1 MYNRYELAFG
11 EPAILQA
18 SHAMRTAPKR
28 MTDGWVMDPKSI
40 GSTRMTPYPAFQEVL
55 VRNEPRGYVRA
66 LLAFGQDLGTKE
78 AVKTAYQQ
86 LIAAHGEN
94 AVLEAARKMAAG
106 RPSPTTKGDLDTL
119 TSMLSSASSP
129 ERVESPVA
137 AQVDYPQYLAWKGF
151 GPGAKATYV
160 FRGLQP
166 TGRGANQMVPGQVDV
181 RTTYTLQ
188 SITDEIAKLW
198 LTEVVYDYPSGQA
211 HPPRDT
217 EIAYPAKIPPR
228 QASAEAPATSGEQ
241 VLDIAGKKIAT
252 RWQAVRGPGRGCDNV
267 VTIWT
272 SEQVPGGLVRKTEDN
287 NCQGRRI
294 IRETILES
302 FVASPVGTRAVV
314 K

>member
-1 MYNRYELAFG
+1 
-11 EPAILQA
+11 
-18 SHAMRTAPKR
+18 
-28 MTDGWVMDPKSI
+28 
-40 GSTRMTPYPAFQEVL
+40 
-55 VRNEPRGYVRA
+55 
-66 LLAFGQDLGTKE
+66 
-78 AVKTAYQQ
+78 
-86 LIAAHGEN
+86 
-94 AVLEAARKMAAG
+94 
-106 RPSPTTKGDLDTL
+106 
-119 TSMLSSASSP
+119 
-129 ERVESPVA
+129 
-137 AQVDYPQYLAWKGF
+137 
-151 GPGAKATYV
+151 
-160 FRGLQP
+160 
-166 TGRGANQMVPGQVDV
+166 MVPGQVDV